1 MMDLIDTHCHLCHG
15 RLRQQLADVLERA
28 RQGGVRTIV
37 CAAAEVGE
45 SQAAARLAETH
56 DHIYCLAGVHPHVA
70 KDAAGTDY
78 LAEIERLA
86 RGPKC
91 LAIGE
96 IGLDYHYDFSPREQ
110 QRQVFAEQL
119 ALAGRL
125 GARVVIHTRE
135 AFDDTLAVLADGPVP
150 GERVIF
156 HSFTHGP
163 EEVERVLATGAAV
176 SFGGIVT
183 FARADDNRQAARL
196 VPADRILVETD
207 APFLSPEPVR
217 KQKTN
222 EPANVVH
229 TARFL
234 AELRGEALEDF
245 ARQATANARR
255 LLGVGDDN
263 AGD

>member
-1 MMDLIDTHCHLCHG
+1 MTGLIDTHCHLCHG
-15 RLRQQLADVLERA
+15 RLRQQLPAVLDRA
-28 RQGGVRTIV
+28 SKAGVTTIV
-37 CAAAEVGE
+37 CAASEVAE
-45 SQAAARLAETH
+45 SRQAAKLAATH
-56 DHIYCLAGVHPHVA
+56 DHVYSLAGVHPHAA
-70 KDAAGTDY
+70 KEVVDTDY

-86 RGPKC
+86 SGPKC
-91 LAIGE
+91 LAVGE
-96 IGLDYHYDFSPREQ
+96 IGLDYHYDFSPRDQ

-119 ALAGRL
+119 DLASRL

-135 AFDDTLAVLADGPVP
+135 AFDETLAILDDSSVP
-150 GERVIF
+150 GERVVF

-163 EEVERVLATGAAV
+163 AEVERVLEAGAAV

-183 FARADDNRQAARL
+183 FNKADDNREAARL
-196 VPADRILVETD
+196 VPSDRILVETD

-234 AELRGEALEDF
+234 AELRGVECEDF
-245 ARQATANARR
+245 ARQTADNARR
-255 LLGVGDDN
+255 LLLDGT
-263 AGD
+263 